1 MSTNQ
6 VLEQVRTALTEAD
19 DSGRPRPGRPT
30 LTKLTGATD
39 HQVRKALAELAAEQP
54 PALQAG
60 DELATDAP
68 TEPIDVATEMPVI
81 APAGKRR
88 LPRPWPLAIIGLAA
102 AVAVWGGWVRLG
114 ELTGFGP
121 VNVLPGIGGGF
132 VLDTAVVLPIS
143 VEAYAAYAL
152 HVLLA
157 SAGMSERT
165 RVFARR
171 SFFTSL
177 AVGGGAQVASH
188 VMGAAGVT
196 AAPWWVTTLVA
207 CVPVLVVGLATGL
220 ATLVRQ
226 DAATGGEGGDGRG

>member
-1 MSTNQ
+1 VSE
-6 VLEQVRTALTEAD
+6 VLEQVRAALAD
-19 DSGRPRPGRPT
+19 ADIAGQPRPGRPT
-30 LTKLTGATD
+30 LAKLTGATD
-39 HQVRKALAELAAEQP
+39 HQVRKALAELATEQA
-54 PALQAG
+54 PALPAG
-60 DELATDAP
+60 DELAADAP
-68 TEPIDVATEMPVI
+68 TAPIEVITEPVVEVAV
-81 APAGKRR
+81 GRR

-132 VLDTAVVLPIS
+132 VVDTAVVLPIS

-157 SAGMSERT
+157 SAWMAERT

-177 AVGGGAQVASH
+177 AVGGGAQIASH
-188 VMGAAGVT
+188 VMAAAGVS
-196 AAPWWVTTLVA
+196 AAPWWVTTVVA
-207 CVPVLVVGLATGL
+207 TVPVLVVGLATGL

-226 DAATGGEGGDGRG
+226 DARAGGAR

>member
-1 MSTNQ
+1 MNA
-6 VLEQVRTALTEAD
+6 VLEQVRAALAKAD
-19 DSGRPRPGRPT
+19 ATGQPRPGRPT
-30 LTKLTGATD
+30 LVRLTGATD
-39 HQVRKALAELAAEQP
+39 HQVRKALAELATEEA
-54 PALQAG
+54 PALLAG
-60 DELATDAP
+60 GELATDAP
-68 TEPIDVATEMPVI
+68 TEPIEVVTEPVI
-81 APAGKRR
+81 EPAGERR

-157 SAGMSERT
+157 SAWMSERT

-177 AVGGGAQVASH
+177 SVGGGAQIASH

-196 AAPWWVTTLVA
+196 SAPWWVTTVVA
-207 CVPVLVVGLATGL
+207 TVPVLVVGLATGL

-226 DAATGGEGGDGRG
+226 DGRYPAGRSTKS

>member
-1 MSTNQ
+1 
-6 VLEQVRTALTEAD
+6 LA
-19 DSGRPRPGRPT
+19 
-30 LTKLTGATD
+30 KLTGATD
-39 HQVRKALAELAAEQP
+39 HHVRKALAELATEQP

-68 TEPIDVATEMPVI
+68 NEPIEAVTEP
-81 APAGKRR
+81 AGERR

-121 VNVLPGIGGGF
+121 VNVLPGIGSGF
-132 VLDTAVVLPIS
+132 VLNTAVVLPIS

-152 HVLLA
+152 RVLLA

-177 AVGGGAQVASH
+177 AVGGGAQIASH

-196 AAPWWVTTLVA
+196 SAPWWVTTLVA

-226 DAATGGEGGDGRG
+226 DASTGGEGGDRRV

>member
-19 DSGRPRPGRPT
+19 DAGRPRPGRPT

-39 HQVRKALAELAAEQP
+39 HQVRKALAELAAAEA
-54 PALQAG
+54 PAFQAG
-60 DELATDAP
+60 NSLASDAS
-68 TEPIDVATEMPVI
+68 TEPIEAAIE
-81 APAGKRR
+81 PAAEPARDRR

-132 VLDTAVVLPIS
+132 VLDTAVVLPVS

-165 RVFARR
+165 RVFAKR

-226 DAATGGEGGDGRG
+226 DATAGDEGGDGRS

>member
-1 MSTNQ
+1 MSSNQ
-6 VLEQVRTALTEAD
+6 VLEQVRSALAEAD
-19 DSGRPRPGRPT
+19 SAGRPRPGRPM

-39 HQVRKALAELAAEQP
+39 HQVRKALAALAAEQP

-68 TEPIDVATEMPVI
+68 TEPIAE
-81 APAGKRR
+81 PAGRQR

-121 VNVLPGIGGGF
+121 VNVLPGIGSGF

-157 SAGMSERT
+157 SAGMSQRT

-177 AVGGGAQVASH
+177 SVGGGAQIASH

-196 AAPWWVTTLVA
+196 SAPWWVTTLVA

-226 DAATGGEGGDGRG
+226 DATAGGEGGDRHA

>member
-1 MSTNQ
+1 MTTNQ
-6 VLEQVRTALTEAD
+6 VLEQVRTALAEAD
-19 DSGRPRPGRPT
+19 EAGRPRPGRPT

-39 HQVRKALAELAAEQP
+39 HQVRKALAALAAEQP

-68 TEPIDVATEMPVI
+68 TEPIEVAIEPV
-81 APAGKRR
+81 AEPAGRRR

-157 SAGMSERT
+157 SAWMSERT

-171 SFFTSL
+171 SFLTSL
-177 AVGGGAQVASH
+177 CVGGGAQIASH

-196 AAPWWVTTLVA
+196 SAPWWVTTLVA

-226 DAATGGEGGDGRG
+226 DASTGGEGGDRRA

>member
-1 MSTNQ
+1 
-6 VLEQVRTALTEAD
+6 
-19 DSGRPRPGRPT
+19 

-39 HQVRKALAELAAEQP
+39 HQVRKALAELATEQP

-68 TEPIDVATEMPVI
+68 TEPIEAVTE
-81 APAGKRR
+81 PAGGRR

-121 VNVLPGIGGGF
+121 VNVLPGIGSGF

-143 VEAYAAYAL
+143 VEAYAGYAL
-152 HVLLA
+152 HVLLT

-177 AVGGGAQVASH
+177 CVGGGAQIASH

-196 AAPWWVTTLVA
+196 SAPWWVTTLVA

-226 DAATGGEGGDGRG
+226 DASTGGEGGDRRA